1 MEERK
6 RIYITVKT
14 YPTISKEYSEL
25 VCTAGIL
32 EDGSWIRL
40 YPVPFRKLDFDQ
52 KYRKYTW
59 IEVDVTRNLNDF
71 RPETYRPNLETLAVE
86 PKTSN
91 KRVDWDERKRI
102 IFKNQKIY
110 TNLQE
115 LISKARADDT
125 SLAIFKPTK
134 VLDLLIEETD
144 RDWDPDKLTILRNLS
159 HQMSLFQTPEELE
172 AEFKVVQKVP
182 YKFSYHFEDDSG
194 KHSTLMIE
202 DWEIGMLYFNSLA
215 AADGNEKVAIEK
227 VRKKYFDYFTT
238 RDLYFFMGTTKEHHR
253 VSKNPFIII
262 GAFYP
267 PMPSPYPQTNLFDIM

>member
-14 YPTISKEYSEL
+14 YPTISKGYSEL

-86 PKTSN
+86 SKASN

-134 VLDLLIEETD
+134 VLDLLVEETD

-159 HQMSLFQTPEELE
+159 QQMSLFQTPEELE

>member
-71 RPETYRPNLETLAVE
+71 RPETYRPNLETLVVE
-86 PKTSN
+86 PQASN

-134 VLDLLIEETD
+134 VLDLLVEETD

-159 HQMSLFQTPEELE
+159 QQMSLFQTPEELE

-202 DWEIGMLYFNSLA
+202 DWEIGMLYFNSLV

-227 VRKKYFDYFTT
+227 VRKEYFDYFTT

>member
-134 VLDLLIEETD
+134 VLDLLVEETD

-159 HQMSLFQTPEELE
+159 QQMSLFQTPEELE

>member
-86 PKTSN
+86 PKASN
-91 KRVDWDERKRI
+91 KRVDWDERKKI

-159 HQMSLFQTPEELE
+159 QQMSLFQTPEELE

>member
-52 KYRKYTW
+52 KYPKYTW

-86 PKTSN
+86 SKASN

-134 VLDLLIEETD
+134 VLDLLVEETD

-159 HQMSLFQTPEELE
+159 QQMSLFQTPEELE

>member
-1 MEERK
+1 MTERK

-40 YPVPFRKLDFDQ
+40 YPVPFRKLDFDH
-52 KYRKYTW
+52 KYPKYTW
-59 IEVDVTRNLNDF
+59 IEVDVTRNFNDF
-71 RPETYRPNLETLAVE
+71 RPETYRPNLETLVVE
-86 PKTSN
+86 PKASN
-91 KRVDWDERKRI
+91 KKVDWDERKRI

-134 VLDLLIEETD
+134 VLDFLVEETD

-159 HQMSLFQTPEELE
+159 QQMSLFQTPEELE

-194 KHSTLMIE
+194 KPSTLMIE
-202 DWEIGMLYFNSLA
+202 DWEIGMLYFKSLV

-227 VRKKYFDYFTT
+227 VREKYFDYFTT
-238 RDLYFFMGTTKEHHR
+238 RDLYFFMGTTKEHHK

-262 GAFYP
+262 GVFYP

>member
-52 KYRKYTW
+52 KYPKYTW

-86 PKTSN
+86 PKASD

-134 VLDLLIEETD
+134 VLDFLVEETD

-159 HQMSLFQTPEELE
+159 QQMSLFQTPEELE
-172 AEFKVVQKVP
+172 TEFKVVQKVP

-202 DWEIGMLYFNSLA
+202 DWEIGMLYFNSLVA
-215 AADGNEKVAIEK
+215 ANGNEKVAIEK
-227 VRKKYFDYFTT
+227 VREKYFDYFTT
-238 RDLYFFMGTTKEHHR
+238 RDLYFFMGTTKEHHK

>member
-52 KYRKYTW
+52 KYPKYTW

-134 VLDLLIEETD
+134 VLDLLVEETD

-159 HQMSLFQTPEELE
+159 QQMSLFQTPEELE

>member
-52 KYRKYTW
+52 KYPKYTW

-134 VLDLLIEETD
+134 VLDFLVEETD

-159 HQMSLFQTPEELE
+159 QQMSLFQTPEELE

>member
-86 PKTSN
+86 PKASN

-134 VLDLLIEETD
+134 VLDLLVEETD

-159 HQMSLFQTPEELE
+159 QQMSLFQTPEELE

>member
-59 IEVDVTRNLNDF
+59 IEVDATRNLNDF

-86 PKTSN
+86 SKASN

-134 VLDLLIEETD
+134 VLDLLVEETD

-159 HQMSLFQTPEELE
+159 QQMSLFQTPEELE

>member
-86 PKTSN
+86 SKASN

-134 VLDLLIEETD
+134 VLDLLVEETD

-159 HQMSLFQTPEELE
+159 QQMSLFQTPEELE

-267 PMPSPYPQTNLFDIM
+267 PIPSPYPQTNLFDIM

>member
-86 PKTSN
+86 PKASN
-91 KRVDWDERKRI
+91 KRVDWDERKKI

-227 VRKKYFDYFTT
+227 VRKKYFDYFTM

>member
-86 PKTSN
+86 PQASN

-134 VLDLLIEETD
+134 VLDLLVEETD

-159 HQMSLFQTPEELE
+159 QQMSLFQTPEELE

>member
-52 KYRKYTW
+52 KYPKYTW

-134 VLDLLIEETD
+134 VLDFLVEETD

-159 HQMSLFQTPEELE
+159 QQMSLFQTPEELE

-267 PMPSPYPQTNLFDIM
+267 PIPSPYPQTNLFDIM